1 MRPLRRMV
9 VSYWTEARFDKRAC
23 PGGAA
28 FSLRVLRIAF
38 DVSLPNGEILLVAD
52 PANDLDIGTI
62 QEYAAA
68 AAGVT
73 EIAGARGGGSLRS
86 VAQPRRNATAS
97 SARFDFSGRARLR
110 NRPAASLPCLELCP
124 ARSPSRG
131 YLLAGGSRKCSRG
144 PGGPPSDEFA
154 ERCNRIL
161 QPLQFLLS
169 PPPLLLQL
177 LEYAL

>member
-1 MRPLRRMV
+1 MRPRRRMA

-23 PGGAA
+23 PDGAA
-28 FSLRVLRIAF
+28 FSLRELRIAF
-38 DVSLPNGEILLVAD
+38 DVSLRNGEILHVVD
-52 PANDLDIGTI
+52 PASDLEIGTI

-68 AAGVT
+68 ASGCNGDCWGRWWGQLTVT
-73 EIAGARGGGSLRS
+73 G
-86 VAQPRRNATAS
+86 ATAKKCQGQLS
-97 SARFDFSGRARLR
+97 TFDISRRAGIRS
-110 NRPAASLPCLELCP
+110 RPAVSLPCLELCP
-124 ARSPSRG
+124 ARSPSRS
-131 YLLAGGSRKCSRG
+131 YLLSGGSRKCSRS

-161 QPLQFLLS
+161 QPLQFLLG